1 MSSTTPVPRRFRS
14 NTAEL
19 EALTWGDPGAPA
31 ALLVHGFPDS
41 AWTWEVVG
49 PALAATGR
57 YVVAPFTRGYAPS
70 SLATDDDYSIGSLVN
85 DIVVIHRAIGADK
98 RAIVVG
104 HDWGGAIVSA
114 LTAAHPELFDRSVL
128 VAIPPLATVKAL
140 FAPSRLPRNFRR
152 LTRQA
157 PRSWYMTVVSLPW
170 LSEVIG
176 GWLID
181 RLWRT
186 WAPNA
191 TTTRYRELGSAALA
205 GRARRRAAFSY
216 YRAVWNPL
224 YRRAAAY
231 RYEQLAAF
239 AAPRVP
245 TLYLQGAEDTCG
257 LVDTGADALEHL
269 PLGSRRTIVP
279 AAGHF
284 AHLDQPDLVTRHII
298 DYVGRGA

>member
-1 MSSTTPVPRRFRS
+1 MSTSSPATRRFRS
-14 NTAEL
+14 DTAEL
-19 EALTWGDPGAPA
+19 EALTWGDPCDPA

-41 AWTWEVVG
+41 AWTWEEIG

-70 SLATDDDYSIGSLVN
+70 SLATDDDYSIASLVD
-85 DIVVIHRAIGADK
+85 DIVAIHRAIGADR

-114 LTAAHPELFDRSVL
+114 LTAAHPELFHRSVL
-128 VAIPPLATVKAL
+128 IAIPPLPTIKAL
-140 FAPSRLPRNFRR
+140 FTPSQLSRHLPR
-152 LTRQA
+152 LARQA
-157 PRSWYMTVVSLPW
+157 PRSWYMTVVSIPW
-170 LSEVIG
+170 LSDTIG

-181 RLWRT
+181 RLWQA
-186 WAPNA
+186 WAPVA
-191 TTTRYRELGSAALA
+191 PVGRQREQGLLALA

-224 YRRAAAY
+224 YRRSAGH

-239 AAPRVP
+239 APPRVP
-245 TLYLQGAEDTCG
+245 TLYLQGTDDTCG
-257 LVDTGADALEHL
+257 LVDTGADALDHL
-269 PLGSRRTIVP
+269 PPGSCRTLVP

-284 AHLDQPDLVTRHII
+284 AHLEQPETVLEHII
-298 DYVGRGA
+298 AFVGKGA